1 MTMSGTASDYK
12 WQRVTTSGNEWQ
24 EMATAMSNGGW
35 QRIVQQ
41 MKISEI

>member
-1 MTMSGTASDYK
+1 MTMSGTASDYE
-12 WQRVTTSGNEWQ
+12 WQWVTTSGNEWQ